1 MYVSADEVRL
11 FSRLNY
17 DDLGYEADS
26 EFNAYI
32 ATLIPLAQGLVDQ
45 FCHVP
50 KNFFEDNGCTET
62 DGVYD
67 YRETWIH
74 LKYHPVLSVSKVE
87 VNTAA
92 YGSAA
97 SWTELTATDYIVAK
111 DRALLKIV
119 GDTKPAEMLQSIRV
133 TYTAGYAK
141 TPELIKFVVLNICS
155 NIMHAMLQRKISP
168 VMRVDDFTIRMIIP
182 NAFSRDL
189 QAALA
194 PFVHQQVFVG

>member
-1 MYVSADEVRL
+1 MYVESDEVRQ
-11 FSRLNY
+11 FSRLGY

-26 EFNAYI
+26 EFDAYI

-45 FCHVP
+45 FCNVP
-50 KNFFEDNGCTET
+50 KNFFEDDGYTET
-62 DGVYD
+62 AGLYD

-74 LKYHPVLSVSKVE
+74 LKYHPVLSITKVE

-97 SWTELTATDYIVAK
+97 NWVELASTAYIVAK
-111 DRALLKIV
+111 DRGLLKIV
-119 GDTKPAEMLQSIRV
+119 GDSKPAEMLQSIRV
-133 TYTAGYAK
+133 TYTAGYTK
-141 TPELIKFVVLNICS
+141 TPELVKFVVLNICS
-155 NIMHAMLQRKISP
+155 NIIHAMLQRKISP

-189 QAALA
+189 QIALA
-194 PFVHQQVFVG
+194 PLVHQQVFVG

>member
-1 MYVSADEVRL
+1 MYAQSDEVRL
-11 FSRLNY
+11 FSRLGY
-17 DDLGYEADS
+17 EDLGYETES
-26 EFNAYI
+26 EFDAYI

-50 KNFFEDNGCTET
+50 KNFFEDTGYTET
-62 DGVYD
+62 DGIYD

-74 LKYHPVLSVSKVE
+74 LKYHPVLSITKVE
-87 VNTAA
+87 VNTAS
-92 YGSAA
+92 YGNAA
-97 SWTELTATDYIVAK
+97 VWTELAATDYIVAK

-133 TYTAGYAK
+133 TYVAGYSK
-141 TPELIKFVVLNICS
+141 TPELVKFVILNICS
-155 NIMHAMLQRKISP
+155 NIIHAMLQRKISP

-189 QAALA
+189 QIALA
-194 PFVHQQVFVG
+194 PLVHHQVFVG